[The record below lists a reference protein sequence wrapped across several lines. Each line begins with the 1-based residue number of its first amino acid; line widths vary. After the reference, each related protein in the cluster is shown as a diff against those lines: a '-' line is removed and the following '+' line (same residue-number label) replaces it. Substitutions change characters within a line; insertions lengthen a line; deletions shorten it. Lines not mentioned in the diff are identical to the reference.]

1 VFFVSILVYGRTGG
15 SVWLAPPRASPVSL
29 TLSMRR
35 HLLALAIA
43 LGVVAPAAGMPA
55 APGPVELTAPR
66 AGETLRAG
74 DTVELA
80 WAPRESLGH
89 AEEWEAFLS
98 FDGGATYPVRITPH
112 LDLALRRV
120 RWQVPAIP
128 THDARLLLR
137 FGDERQETRVELP
150 QRFAIAAA
158 PWAAPLFGGAARR
171 AALPGEPALPGR
183 PGVVAWVEGSR
194 RGGALRAVVAAP
206 PPFLEGA
213 LRTPAAGFETAILAT
228 EDAPVQRAAVPA
240 ASGTAAPPNPRLR
253 LSPAGTP
260 ASLQPLDILLLTQRQ
275 NE

>member
-1 VFFVSILVYGRTGG
+1 
-15 SVWLAPPRASPVSL
+15 
-29 TLSMRR
+29 MRR
-35 HLLALAIA
+35 HLLVLALM
-43 LGVVAPAAGMPA
+43 LGAAAPAAGMRIAPPA
-55 APGPVELTAPR
+55 LVRLEAPR

-80 WAPRESLGH
+80 WAPREPFAAPDALGH

-112 LDLALRRV
+112 LDLELRRV

-128 THDARLLLR
+128 TNDARLLLR
-137 FGDERQETRVELP
+137 FGDERHETRVELP

-158 PWAAPLFGGAARR
+158 HWAAPLFGGGARLAAR
-171 AALPGEPALPGR
+171 PGEPALPGQ

-206 PPFLEGA
+206 PPSLEAA
-213 LRTPAAGFETAILAT
+213 LRTPAECYREVGLAT
-228 EDAPVQRAAVPA
+228 EDAPAQLTALPA
-240 ASGTAAPPNPRLR
+240 ASGTAPPVPRR
-253 LSPAGTP
+253 SLSAAGAP
-260 ASLQPLDILLLTQRQ
+260 ASLPPLDILLLTQRQ

>member
-1 VFFVSILVYGRTGG
+1 ML
-15 SVWLAPPRASPVSL
+15 
-29 TLSMRR
+29 R
-35 HLLALAIA
+35 HLLAFAIT

-55 APGPVELTAPR
+55 APSPVELTAPR
-66 AGETLRAG
+66 AGDTLRAG

-80 WAPRESLGH
+80 WKPKGAAAGLRH

-137 FGDERQETRVELP
+137 FGDEHRETRVELP
-150 QRFAIAAA
+150 QRFTIAASA
-158 PWAAPLFGGAARR
+158 WPAPLFGGGARR
-171 AALPGEPALPGR
+171 AASPGEPAFPGR

-194 RGGALRAVVAAP
+194 QGGALRVVVAAP
-206 PPFLEGA
+206 PPALEDSF
-213 LRTPAAGFETAILAT
+213 RTPSDHRGEAVLAT
-228 EDAPVQRAAVPA
+228 EDAPLQLTARPA
-240 ASGTAAPPNPRLR
+240 ASGTAAPPDPRR
-253 LSPAGTP
+253 RFSSPGTP
-260 ASLQPLDILLLTQRQ
+260 AGLRPLDILLLTQRQ